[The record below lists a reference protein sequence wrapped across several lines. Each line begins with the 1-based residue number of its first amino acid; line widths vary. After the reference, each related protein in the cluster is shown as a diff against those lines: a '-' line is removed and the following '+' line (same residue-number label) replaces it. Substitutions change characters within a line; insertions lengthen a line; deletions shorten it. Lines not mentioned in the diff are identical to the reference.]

1 MKREDEETGNGTNK
15 SPQRFLVEE
24 QAKPLNVFSVTNVK
38 KKMKLEKYGRVAR
51 NKTIIVLRVSNI
63 KHGICL
69 FC

>member
-38 KKMKLEKYGRVAR
+38 KKNETWEIRSRCKEQDNNCFTRL
-51 NKTIIVLRVSNI
+51 
-63 KHGICL
+63 
-69 FC
+69 